1 MLYHLKIVVW
11 PILTC
16 SLFFCFQVRGQ
27 TLHSHIWPE
36 GQVQSELTE
45 FSHFITHSQKKLK
58 LWKLWR
64 KFFLSLLHDIIWTIF
79 CIRGCQTKC
88 VKPPCW
94 LSNWVW
100 ILVSK
105 LLLLVGAWPSS
116 IFLRVLFASS
126 CENCVRCDALFSRF
140 SQVSRFSRRNYRESL
155 PFEGI
160 LVIKFA

>member
-16 SLFFCFQVRGQ
+16 SLFFLLPGKGSNPTLPHLTRRPSTKWIDRIF
-27 TLHSHIWPE
+27 TLH
-36 GQVQSELTE
+36 
-45 FSHFITHSQKKLK
+45 HSLPKKLK

-64 KFFLSLLHDIIWTIF
+64 KFFSLLHDIIWTIF